1 MLCDFDDHQTR
12 DKLLEVAYLFFCLHD
27 SPGVYWSVANIYNR
41 HMARDGKL
49 MDTQTLIALLIV
61 FLSAIVV
68 ASRMKESMLGW
79 FSGDSAKSS
88 CGSCTGCAAKNS
100 DALVQIQPF
109 VRRSKK

>member
-1 MLCDFDDHQTR
+1 
-12 DKLLEVAYLFFCLHD
+12 
-27 SPGVYWSVANIYNR
+27 
-41 HMARDGKL
+41 

-68 ASRMKESMLGW
+68 ALRMKESLLGW
-79 FSGDSAKSS
+79 FKSDSAKSS